1 MFRCLELWRFGKL
14 GSQCLLYRRLTTAII
29 AASPLSSLEAASA
42 EARSE
47 EAYPVVLTP
56 AEQAFIR
63 AHPVITLGTNDS
75 WEPYVI
81 VDADGAI
88 SGYDADVLARIEA
101 LTGLRVQLLPGDWRE
116 RQNQA
121 RLRAIDGL
129 STGVVHPERADHLKF
144 SAP

>member
-1 MFRCLELWRFGKL
+1 L
-14 GSQCLLYRRLTTAII
+14 GLIGTTAIT
-29 AASPLSSLEAASA
+29 AASPSSSVEAASA
-42 EARSE
+42 EAPSE

-56 AEQAFIR
+56 AEQAFLR
-63 AHPVITLGTNDS
+63 AHPVVTLGTNDS

-101 LTGLRVQLLPGDWRE
+101 LTRLRVQLLPGDWRE

-121 RLRAIDGL
+121 RLLR
-129 STGVVHPERADHLKF
+129 STGSVPVSRIRTVPII
-144 SAP
+144 